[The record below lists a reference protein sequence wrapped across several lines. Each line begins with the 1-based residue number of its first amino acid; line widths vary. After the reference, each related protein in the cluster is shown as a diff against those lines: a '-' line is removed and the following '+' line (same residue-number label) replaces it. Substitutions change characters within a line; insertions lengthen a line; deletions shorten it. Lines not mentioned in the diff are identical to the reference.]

1 MRRELC
7 QLISDVILGIA
18 SHFGVIQT
26 EIGIIMFCNHP
37 RSGFQFHLPKFL
49 VHKDFYSFVLPEY
62 NPVGNQVQETVPDPI
77 WLEIGFGYTF
87 WGGLQKLKL
96 QWFAPSMD
104 QTLLNCFK
112 LWCPSSLAL
121 SSIPAHLLIALLKQ
135 FYLTS
140 LLIAGCYVCML
151 LICWLLLGGFIGL
164 LLA

>member
-26 EIGIIMFCNHP
+26 EIGIIIFCNHP

-62 NPVGNQVQETVPDPI
+62 NPVGNQVQETVSDPI

-87 WGGLQKLKL
+87 WGGLQKLKR
-96 QWFAPSMD
+96 QWFAWIRPS
-104 QTLLNCFK
+104 QLFQPLVSFFLGSEFHPC
-112 LWCPSSLAL
+112 SSFNSPVKAVL
-121 SSIPAHLLIALLKQ
+121 
-135 FYLTS
+135 FD
-140 LLIAGCYVCML
+140 
-151 LICWLLLGGFIGL
+151 
-164 LLA
+164 